1 MNYKWSC
8 FLLQILMPKFVFL
21 IVEQEMNN
29 IEALK
34 WRYATK
40 KFDENRL
47 LSEDKIEILKH
58 AFNLTATSYGL
69 QPIKMVIVHNKELQ
83 QKLVSYSMNQQQ
95 VASASHVLV
104 ICIEREIGRE
114 FIENYFKYVQKVRA
128 TPNEVLSPFKDF
140 LIDDFKNKHID
151 EITSWATNQAFLA
164 MGTLL
169 TVSATEAI
177 DACPMEGFEPDKY
190 DEILGL
196 DKLNLK
202 SVLVLPVGYRAKDD
216 MFSEFK
222 KVRRPISDIIIEL
235 E

>member
-1 MNYKWSC
+1 
-8 FLLQILMPKFVFL
+8 
-21 IVEQEMNN
+21 MNN